1 VIFEM
6 AKKTS
11 TTMHFGSRL
20 AFARDGTLFVS
31 TGERGDRNRA
41 QDLGDSAGKVLRI
54 RPDGSIPGDNPFAG
68 RPGALGEVFSYGHRN
83 VQGLAVNPGTGE
95 VWAHEHG
102 PQGGDEINILRPGAN
117 YGWPL
122 VTYGREYSGG
132 PIGEGTGKPGIQ
144 EPVLHWTPS
153 IAPSGMA
160 FYTGDRFPRW
170 KGNIFV
176 GALAGT
182 HLRRVVP
189 GAGGPV
195 EQEVLLSGTIGRIR
209 DVRQGPDGNLYL
221 LTDENPGALYRL
233 EPAD

>member
-1 VIFEM
+1 
-6 AKKTS
+6 
-11 TTMHFGSRL
+11 
-20 AFARDGTLFVS
+20 
-31 TGERGDRNRA
+31 
-41 QDLGDSAGKVLRI
+41 
-54 RPDGSIPGDNPFAG
+54 
-68 RPGALGEVFSYGHRN
+68 
-83 VQGLAVNPGTGE
+83 
-95 VWAHEHG
+95 
-102 PQGGDEINILRPGAN
+102 
-117 YGWPL
+117 
-122 VTYGREYSGG
+122 
-132 PIGEGTGKPGIQ
+132 
-144 EPVLHWTPS
+144 
-153 IAPSGMA
+153 MA